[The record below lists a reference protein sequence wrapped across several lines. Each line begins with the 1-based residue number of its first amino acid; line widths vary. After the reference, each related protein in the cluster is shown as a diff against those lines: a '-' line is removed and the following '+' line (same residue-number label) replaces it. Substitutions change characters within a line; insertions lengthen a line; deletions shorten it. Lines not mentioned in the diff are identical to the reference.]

1 LDKNEPVSREQF
13 DEALKNLFIGCK
25 ECQEVECVHL
35 QKANA
40 YADQQDKR
48 VVQLTDDNAVLNA
61 LKEHADKRV
70 AELEKR
76 MSREVAENVKAAL
89 MEVGRE
95 RISSSLGGDLYV
107 NMADAMRIIDAHME
121 AADE

>member
-1 LDKNEPVSREQF
+1 MTNEPVSREQF

-40 YADQQDKR
+40 YAYQQDKR

-76 MSREVAENVKAAL
+76 MSREVAERVKAAI
-89 MEVGRE
+89 MDAGKE
-95 RISSSLGGDLYV
+95 RYTTT
-107 NMADAMRIIDAHME
+107 ADHSYIVVDMQKALAIIDQFTE
-121 AADE
+121 S